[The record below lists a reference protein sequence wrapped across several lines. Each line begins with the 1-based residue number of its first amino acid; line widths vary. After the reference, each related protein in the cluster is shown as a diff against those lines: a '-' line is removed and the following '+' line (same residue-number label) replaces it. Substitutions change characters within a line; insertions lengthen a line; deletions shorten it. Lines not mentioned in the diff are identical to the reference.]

1 MIRLLCPYAV
11 LLFSVFAADVRS
23 AEPGTDPESRK
34 PRALAVN
41 AAMQEAKDY
50 LAQNRPK
57 DAVAALEKQIIF
69 INGNP
74 TFLALLRDAYIAYLK
89 QGPTDRLEHVKRQ
102 LKILDPKLN
111 IDEIV
116 AKAKSAPAVEIT
128 AKPIPAPA
136 VEVAQN
142 DPFQQTPLD
151 RQATQAQPTAKEFCE
166 KARSAFEHKHYA
178 EAAAFFAQAVE
189 AGMNLNPEEQTA
201 WGYCRL
207 HSIMTQITKAGN
219 TGRAPGEL
227 EREAQTAMLLGGE
240 TLQKFGQDVL
250 AAIRKRQGA
259 GPSVEAV
266 PEGWQSIESANFRI
280 IFRSGEDQQM
290 KLVQKAEELR
300 NVTFKKWSGAAAAT
314 WASRCDIHL
323 HPSASEYAQ
332 ATKKSPDSPGHSSV
346 GVKGS
351 VVMARRI
358 DLRSDDPGLLELTLP
373 HEIAYVVLTDMFAEQ
388 PLPRWADVGM
398 TTLAQPGL
406 QVSRYVRAVPK
417 MAQDGKLFKVAD
429 LLKMTDYPA
438 PARITPFYVESVS
451 LVDYL
456 VKLKGPQTFTL
467 YLREAPDAAMKRRCN
482 GTIKYP
488 TQLSWKIGG

>member
-1 MIRLLCPYAV
+1 
-11 LLFSVFAADVRS
+11 
-23 AEPGTDPESRK
+23 
-34 PRALAVN
+34 
-41 AAMQEAKDY
+41 
-50 LAQNRPK
+50 
-57 DAVAALEKQIIF
+57 
-69 INGNP
+69 
-74 TFLALLRDAYIAYLK
+74 
-89 QGPTDRLEHVKRQ
+89 
-102 LKILDPKLN
+102 
-111 IDEIV
+111 
-116 AKAKSAPAVEIT
+116 
-128 AKPIPAPA
+128 
-136 VEVAQN
+136 
-142 DPFQQTPLD
+142 
-151 RQATQAQPTAKEFCE
+151 
-166 KARSAFEHKHYA
+166 
-178 EAAAFFAQAVE
+178 
-189 AGMNLNPEEQTA
+189 
-201 WGYCRL
+201 
-207 HSIMTQITKAGN
+207 
-219 TGRAPGEL
+219 
-227 EREAQTAMLLGGE
+227 MLLGGE

-406 QVSRYVRAVPK
+406 QVSRDVRAVPK

-456 VKLKGPQTFTL
+456 VKLKGPQTFASISAK
-467 YLREAPDAAMKRRCN
+467 RRDAAMKSAATALSN
-482 GTIKYP
+482 
-488 TQLSWKIGG
+488 TQRSCLGRSVVEVGAGCRVSTKLCQVKF